1 MLKEMDTST
10 NVILEDPDNY
20 SKARGIL
27 ERLMIT
33 LGKTKR
39 ELMELENA
47 SPILQECY
55 HSEIQNKVSQPLTD
69 AILFLGEMSGFLVSD
84 DIIENRLSSL
94 TYESK

>member
-1 MLKEMDTST
+1 MDTST

-39 ELMELENA
+39 ELMELE
-47 SPILQECY
+47 
-55 HSEIQNKVSQPLTD
+55 K
-69 AILFLGEMSGFLVSD
+69 
-84 DIIENRLSSL
+84 RLSNFTRVLSL
-94 TYESK
+94 RNSE